1 MFKELDPLLLSQ
13 ARLSILSL
21 LSQQKEAEF
30 TFIKGKIKITAGNLS
45 IQLSKL
51 RGAGLIEITKQ
62 FKGNYPLTICKIT
75 PEGLLA
81 FEQFIDSINSYKPT
95 PEL

>member
-30 TFIKGKIKITAGNLS
+30 TFIKGKIKITAGN
-45 IQLSKL
+45 KL

-75 PEGLLA
+75 SEGLLA
-81 FEQFIDSINSYKPT
+81 FEQFINAINSYKPT